1 LADEVKRLETEVK
14 RLDELRSADAK
25 RLDELRSA
33 DAKRLDELRTSD
45 KEQMRLQARVGDEKK
60 HRQFLENLVDFKF
73 HGDYRLLREKL
84 EKNHTTA
91 TEPARDELPKTPSS
105 Q

>member
-1 LADEVKRLETEVK
+1 LE
-14 RLDELRSADAK
+14 ELRVAEAK

-45 KEQMRLQARVGDEKK
+45 MERMQLQARVGDETK

-73 HGDYRLLREKL
+73 HGDYQLLRDKL
-84 EKNHTTA
+84 EKNHTTV
-91 TEPARDELPKTPSS
+91 TEPARDELPGTPSS